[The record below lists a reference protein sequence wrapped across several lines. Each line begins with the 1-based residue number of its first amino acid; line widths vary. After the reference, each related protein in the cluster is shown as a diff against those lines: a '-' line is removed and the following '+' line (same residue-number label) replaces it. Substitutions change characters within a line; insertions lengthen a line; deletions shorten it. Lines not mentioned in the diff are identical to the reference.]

1 MIKLKNGI
9 RLIFVKNNQ
18 KYINVDFAYRV
29 GNKDENENQ
38 RGFAH
43 LLEHLFLRSTKN
55 KKYSTIINE
64 LEQYGSQINACTKQE
79 FTHFFMDCLT
89 SQFKNSFNLF
99 LDLLSNDFY
108 DKNEYVKTINIIN
121 EEVELY
127 RKSPIDILKDT
138 LNKNIYNCGMKNS
151 ITDRKFE
158 GIPNLD
164 AIKDFKNKY
173 YCNNNLVVT
182 VSGKTTFAIRKYIID
197 KLSLMKNNEYI
208 RDDDVLKLK
217 ESTLLPSEVTTDK
230 QFIVGK
236 RYIHYTNS
244 FEDFLK
250 LKILGKLLGGSISSR
265 LFTSLREDRGLIY
278 SVYSY
283 SDMFTTH
290 SSLTVITHVGSDKYK
305 ETISLL
311 EANLSKDKL
320 STINT
325 SEFDKA
331 KTLLCLN
338 FAKEF
343 SINNTLAQFVS
354 ECYSIYF
361 LQLNYKELIKHI
373 QNIRYNE
380 FIDFCS
386 SLNDN
391 WYNSIVQY

>member
-89 SQFKNSFNLF
+89 SQFKNLFNLF